1 MLLSLWNDDDWRA
14 LTSQQHDVYAALLTT
29 HDLSWCGVAPLLP
42 QRLVGW
48 SVDLNLRRV
57 QVTLEQL
64 AEARFVVV
72 DEGSGEILVRSYVRH
87 DDLLKQPNVTKAMA
101 VAVGR
106 IRSLELRAAVIAELG
121 RALKDEPDLRG
132 WRALAHGF
140 PELFQE
146 VQDSPSGNPSPM
158 PSGNPS

>member
-1 MLLSLWNDDDWRA
+1 MLLSLWSDDDWRA

-64 AEARFVVV
+64 ADARFLVI
-72 DEGSGEILVRSYVRH
+72 DEAAGEILVRSYVRH
-87 DDLLKQPNVTKAMA
+87 DDFLKQPNVTKAMA
-101 VAVGR
+101 RALERV
-106 IRSLELRAAVIAELG
+106 RSDQLHRTVVAELG
-121 RALKDEPDLRG
+121 RKLKEEPDLKG
-132 WRALAHGF
+132 WRTLSDGF
-140 PELFQE
+140 PQLFEQ
-146 VQDSPSGNPSPM
+146 VLASPSGNPS
-158 PSGNPS
+158 